1 MFQMKDEMQ
10 TAVKHNIRGG
20 DGSPSFRYLFS
31 AEQLGNRAEM
41 MAVITLRPGESVGV
55 HPHETN
61 GEAYCILEGA
71 ATVTEDGES
80 RELHVGDAEFC
91 ADGHTHSIRN
101 HTGSV
106 TRFLAGISFNF
117 YIWHQAIAV
126 FLKNHRIPA
135 WEGETPPNQLG
146 DAVWSRKYSSIVW
159 LTALTVS
166 IVLTFGFE
174 RPISRYLSK
183 KMKIR

>member
-61 GEAYCILEGA
+61 GEAYYILEGA
-71 ATVTEDGES
+71 GDRHRGRREPRGCTSATRSSVPTATPIPSATTPVPS
-80 RELHVGDAEFC
+80 RA
-91 ADGHTHSIRN
+91 S
-101 HTGSV
+101 
-106 TRFLAGISFNF
+106 
-117 YIWHQAIAV
+117 W
-126 FLKNHRIPA
+126 P
-135 WEGETPPNQLG
+135 
-146 DAVWSRKYSSIVW
+146 
-159 LTALTVS
+159 
-166 IVLTFGFE
+166 
-174 RPISRYLSK
+174 
-183 KMKIR
+183 

>member
-20 DGSPSFRYLFS
+20 DGSP
-31 AEQLGNRAEM
+31 
-41 MAVITLRPGESVGV
+41 ITLRPGESVGV

-61 GEAYCILEGA
+61 GEAYYILEGA

-106 TRFLAGISFNF
+106 TRFLAVI
-117 YIWHQAIAV
+117 V
-126 FLKNHRIPA
+126 
-135 WEGETPPNQLG
+135 PN
-146 DAVWSRKYSSIVW
+146 R
-159 LTALTVS
+159 
-166 IVLTFGFE
+166 
-174 RPISRYLSK
+174 
-183 KMKIR
+183 

>member
-61 GEAYCILEGA
+61 GEAYYILEGA

-91 ADGHTHSIRN
+91 AEATP
-101 HTGSV
+101 
-106 TRFLAGISFNF
+106 
-117 YIWHQAIAV
+117 
-126 FLKNHRIPA
+126 IPSA
-135 WEGETPPNQLG
+135 TTPVP
-146 DAVWSRKYSSIVW
+146 SRASW
-159 LTALTVS
+159 
-166 IVLTFGFE
+166 
-174 RPISRYLSK
+174 P
-183 KMKIR
+183 

>member
-61 GEAYCILEGA
+61 GEAYYILEGA

-91 ADGHTHSIRN
+91 ADGHTHSIQPHRFR
-101 HTGSV
+101 HALPGRDRPKPVDRLRTRKEAPQAAGPLFREDLIDAPARERLGFPAGDGVRCVYSTV
-106 TRFLAGISFNF
+106 TVPFGPMVTVMPS
-117 YIWHQAIAV
+117 
-126 FLKNHRIPA
+126 
-135 WEGETPPNQLG
+135 
-146 DAVWSRKYSSIVW
+146 
-159 LTALTVS
+159 LT
-166 IVLTFGFE
+166 
-174 RPISRYLSK
+174 
-183 KMKIR
+183 

>member
-71 ATVTEDGES
+71 ATVTEDGEIMAVQ
-80 RELHVGDAEFC
+80 HKDYPIYGVQFHHG
-91 ADGHTHSIRN
+91 SIMTPN
-101 HTGSV
+101 GKTM
-106 TRFLAGISFNF
+106 LEN
-117 YIWHQAIAV
+117 
-126 FLKNHRIPA
+126 FLKEN
-135 WEGETPPNQLG
+135 
-146 DAVWSRKYSSIVW
+146 
-159 LTALTVS
+159 
-166 IVLTFGFE
+166 
-174 RPISRYLSK
+174 
-183 KMKIR
+183 

>member
-1 MFQMKDEMQ
+1 MFQMKDDMQ

-61 GEAYCILEGA
+61 GEAYYILEGA

-80 RELHVGDAEFC
+80 RGVLCRRPHPFHPQPHRFRHALPGRDRPEPVR
-91 ADGHTHSIRN
+91 SI
-101 HTGSV
+101 
-106 TRFLAGISFNF
+106 
-117 YIWHQAIAV
+117 
-126 FLKNHRIPA
+126 
-135 WEGETPPNQLG
+135 ENQE
-146 DAVWSRKYSSIVW
+146 K
-159 LTALTVS
+159 
-166 IVLTFGFE
+166 
-174 RPISRYLSK
+174 RPRRQRDLFFVK
-183 KMKIR
+183 T

>member
-1 MFQMKDEMQ
+1 MFQMKDDMQ

-20 DGSPSFRYLFS
+20 EGSPSFCYLFS

-41 MAVITLRPGESVGV
+41 MAVITLQPGESVGV

-61 GEAYCILEGA
+61 GEAYYILEGA

-80 RELHVGDAEFC
+80 RELHAGDAEFC

-106 TRFLAGISFNF
+106 TRFLAVI
-117 YIWHQAIAV
+117 V
-126 FLKNHRIPA
+126 
-135 WEGETPPNQLG
+135 PN
-146 DAVWSRKYSSIVW
+146 R
-159 LTALTVS
+159 
-166 IVLTFGFE
+166 
-174 RPISRYLSK
+174 
-183 KMKIR
+183 

>member
-61 GEAYCILEGA
+61 GEAYYILEGA
-71 ATVTEDGES
+71 ATVT
-80 RELHVGDAEFC
+80 DAEFC

-106 TRFLAGISFNF
+106 TRFLAVI
-117 YIWHQAIAV
+117 V
-126 FLKNHRIPA
+126 
-135 WEGETPPNQLG
+135 PN
-146 DAVWSRKYSSIVW
+146 R
-159 LTALTVS
+159 
-166 IVLTFGFE
+166 
-174 RPISRYLSK
+174 
-183 KMKIR
+183 